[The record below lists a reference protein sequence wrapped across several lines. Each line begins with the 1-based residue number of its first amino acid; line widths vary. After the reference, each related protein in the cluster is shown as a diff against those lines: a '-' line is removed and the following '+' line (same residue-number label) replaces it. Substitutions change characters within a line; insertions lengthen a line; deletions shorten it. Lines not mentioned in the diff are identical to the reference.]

1 MSNKPKNETE
11 FSAFGIDSIART
23 LLVLIQHFYNM
34 EEGQK
39 EYEAW
44 QDRNLE
50 KNIYRTEH

>member
-39 EYEAW
+39 EYEG
-44 QDRNLE
+44 NLE
-50 KNIYRTEH
+50 KDIYRTEH